1 MINRLNPRDIAQL
14 RTQLMGMSR
23 RLRREAQTDDQ
34 SWARL
39 LVLGAIDRHGGSA
52 TPSVLAADEG
62 MRSSNL
68 ATALRDLEAKRLI
81 VRTPDA
87 EDRRKVRIRLSAVGR
102 KLLYDNRARRERW
115 LAETM
120 NVCLTA
126 SECADLIKAGPLLE
140 RIIGHSEPGAPH
152 GTGGK
157 RK

>member
-1 MINRLNPRDIAQL
+1 MA
-14 RTQLMGMSR
+14 MSR

-62 MRSSNL
+62 MQSSNL
-68 ATALRDLEAKRLI
+68 AAALRDLEAKKLI
-81 VRTPDA
+81 VRTQDV
-87 EDRRKVRIRLSAVGR
+87 EDRRKVRVRLSAAGR

-115 LAETM
+115 LTETM
-120 NVCLTA
+120 NACLTTA
-126 SECADLIKAGPLLE
+126 ERIDLLKAGPLLE
-140 RIIGHSEPGAPH
+140 RIMAYPES
-152 GTGGK
+152 GTPRRSTGK

>member
-1 MINRLNPRDIAQL
+1 MNDRSNPRDITKL
-14 RTQLMGMSR
+14 RTQLMAVSR

-62 MRSSNL
+62 MQSSNL
-68 ATALRDLEAKRLI
+68 AAALRDLEAQKLI
-81 VRTPDA
+81 VRTQDA
-87 EDRRKVRIRLSAVGR
+87 QDRRKVRVRLSAAGR

-115 LAETM
+115 LTETM
-120 NVCLTA
+120 NACLTVA
-126 SECADLIKAGPLLE
+126 EYADLIKAGPLLE
-140 RIIGHSEPGAPH
+140 RIMAYPESDAQ
-152 GTGGK
+152 TKASGK

>member
-1 MINRLNPRDIAQL
+1 MNSRPNPRDITEL
-14 RTQLMGMSR
+14 RTQLMAVSR

-62 MRSSNL
+62 MQSSNL
-68 ATALRDLEAKRLI
+68 AAALRDLEAQKLI
-81 VRTPDA
+81 VRTQDA
-87 EDRRKVRIRLSAVGR
+87 QDRRKVRVRLSAAGR

-115 LAETM
+115 LTETM
-120 NVCLTA
+120 NACLTA
-126 SECADLIKAGPLLE
+126 AEYADLIKAGPLLE
-140 RIIGHSEPGAPH
+140 RIMAYRESDAQ
-152 GTGGK
+152 TKASGK

>member
-1 MINRLNPRDIAQL
+1 MNNRLTPRDVTQL
-14 RTQLMGMSR
+14 RTQLMAMAR

-68 ATALRDLEAKRLI
+68 AAALRDLEAKKLI
-81 VRTPDA
+81 IRTQDA
-87 EDRRKVRIRLSAVGR
+87 EDLRKVRVRLSAAGR

-115 LAETM
+115 LTETM
-120 NVCLTA
+120 NACMTA
-126 SECADLIKAGPLLE
+126 AECAELIKAAPLLE
-140 RIIGHSEPGAPH
+140 RIMAHTEPGASR
-152 GTGGK
+152 GTTGK
-157 RK
+157 HK